1 MAQEQAAQV
10 ARGHAER
17 VGELAYP
24 GLAVE
29 EPALDQTQRPR
40 HRGCRASPRRCSRGG
55 LGPTS
60 EARPEPRTLGR
71 GRGREEHDV
80 LRLRGLHR
88 TRGPA
93 VDSRRPDTRVER
105 AVEARVAGDARTIA
119 GLGIERGEVLHT
131 ASLARAAAPL
141 AARPTITSENGE
153 TLTRAVDS
161 VVPDAPEVLLRLEC
175 GRRHVRDGARQLRP
189 WVLRDRRVR
198 RGAPANPWLVGLG

>member
-1 MAQEQAAQV
+1 MAQEQAAQM

-24 GLAVE
+24 GLAIE
-29 EPALDQTQRPR
+29 EPALDQTQRSR
-40 HRGCRASPRRCSRGG
+40 HRRCRAPPRRCSRGG
-55 LGPTS
+55 LRPTS
-60 EARPEPRTLGR
+60 EARPEPRTLSR

-119 GLGIERGEVLHT
+119 CLGIERGEVLHT
-131 ASLARAAAPL
+131 ASLTRAAAPL
-141 AARPTITSENGE
+141 AARPTITSENGDA
-153 TLTRAVDS
+153 LPAAVD
-161 VVPDAPEVLLRLEC
+161 
-175 GRRHVRDGARQLRP
+175 ARVAARP
-189 WVLRDRRVR
+189 QGVR
-198 RGAPANPWLVGLG
+198 RL